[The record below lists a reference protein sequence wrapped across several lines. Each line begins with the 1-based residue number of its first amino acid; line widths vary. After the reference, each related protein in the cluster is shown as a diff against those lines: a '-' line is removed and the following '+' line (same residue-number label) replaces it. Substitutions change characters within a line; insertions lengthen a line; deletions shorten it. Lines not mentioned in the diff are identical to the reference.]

1 MLKILYAI
9 GIWREIA
16 VKTIG
21 IVGSPRKNGNVDRLV
36 QAVLDGAEEAGHEI
50 KKYHLNEMDYSGCQ
64 GCNYCKSHEKCKLDD
79 GLSPLLA
86 DITEADAVVFGSPI
100 YFYLFSGQ
108 FKLMEDRMYSF
119 VDAGFNSRLAPGKK
133 AVIVTSQANP
143 DLTAFEKAADE
154 FAGIL
159 KRLGF
164 EVAEIIRMG
173 GGGAPDAVLERK
185 DLLEK
190 AKAAGKAL

>member
-1 MLKILYAI
+1 
-9 GIWREIA
+9 
-16 VKTIG
+16 VKAIG

-50 KKYHLNEMDYSGCQ
+50 KKYHLNEMNYSGCQ
-64 GCNYCKSHEKCKLDD
+64 ACNYCKSHESCKLDD
-79 GLSPLLA
+79 GLSPLLEG
-86 DITEADAVVFGSPI
+86 IREAGAVVFGSPI
-100 YFYLFSGQ
+100 YFYLFTGQ
-108 FKLMEDRMYSF
+108 FKLMEDRMYSLI
-119 VDAGFNSRLAPGKK
+119 DAGFNSRLAPGKK
-133 AVIVTSQANP
+133 AVIVTIQGNP
-143 DLTAFEKAADE
+143 DLSAFEKAATE

-159 KRLGF
+159 ELLGF